1 MNDYSEKSLPI
12 GYKWRA
18 SKWFTLSTIAIALF
32 AETFLYGFLVPI
44 LGYMLQE
51 RLHINQSQIQIFT
64 SAVLAL
70 HGALAMLSSPIIGHF
85 ADKSSNRKLWLLFS
99 LAWCIIGTGMVAI
112 THSVPILFIGRAMQ
126 GVAGSAV
133 WIIGFATV
141 ASIYEENERGF
152 GLGMMSSFAN
162 TGTIGGPAV
171 SGLLLEVAGY
181 WVTWSVPLVIL
192 IIDLLARVIMIEAPD
207 TTARLTPDSNS
218 ERTNLLLEREGDQ
231 IVSGAGRF
239 WRIML
244 TDGRVVT
251 CLLMTITSTTVSTSF
266 NATLPLQVQEMYG
279 WGPTIVGL
287 LFVGLVVPG
296 LLIGPIAGWVRDRFG
311 ARIPAVVCSIIQ
323 AVFLGLLGISG
334 SQAGS
339 GTLYI
344 ASIIIIGGLRPF
356 VSGNAPAELVDL
368 LAAGK
373 ALQKK
378 TPHAFGSQGC
388 LSRVFSMLDA
398 GASLGMM
405 LGPIIGGSFK
415 ELIGY
420 RYMNWIW
427 SFLYLM
433 IAVLALSFLEHKE
446 KDEKLGFEESI

>member
-1 MNDYSEKSLPI
+1 MHDYSEKSLPI
-12 GYKWRA
+12 GYKWRS

-32 AETFLYGFLVPI
+32 AETFLYGFIVPI
-44 LGYMLQE
+44 LGYMLEE
-51 RLHINQSQIQIFT
+51 RLHIDQSQVQIFT
-64 SAVLAL
+64 STVLAL

-85 ADKSSNRKLWLLFS
+85 ADKSPNRKFWLLLS
-99 LAWCIIGTGMVAI
+99 LLWCVIGTCMVAI
-112 THSVPILFIGRAMQ
+112 THSVAVLLIGCGVQ

-152 GLGMMSSFAN
+152 GLGMMTSFAN
-162 TGTIGGPAV
+162 TGTIVGPAV

-192 IIDLLARVIMIEAPD
+192 TIDLLARVFMIEASD
-207 TTARLTPDSNS
+207 KTALLTPDSNTETTS
-218 ERTNLLLEREGDQ
+218 LLPERAENHN
-231 IVSGAGRF
+231 VSGGGRF

-251 CLLMTITSTTVSTSF
+251 CLLMTITSTAVSTSF
-266 NATLPLQVQEMYG
+266 NATLPLQVGEVYG
-279 WGPTIVGL
+279 WGPNIVGL
-287 LFVGLVVPG
+287 LSVALVVPG
-296 LLIGPIAGWVRDRFG
+296 LLIGPIAGWTRDRFG
-311 ARIPAVVCSIIQ
+311 ARNPAVVCSIIQ

-334 SQAGS
+334 SQAGGS
-339 GTLYI
+339 ALYI

-356 VSGNAPAELVDL
+356 VSGNAPAELV
-368 LAAGK
+368 AAGK
-373 ALQKK
+373 ALQKE
-378 TPHAFGSQGC
+378 TPHAFGSQEC

-398 GASLGMM
+398 GASFGMT

-420 RYMNWIW
+420 QYMNLIW
-427 SFLYLM
+427 SFLYLI
-433 IAVLALSFLEHKE
+433 IAALALSFLGHKE
-446 KDEKLGFEESI
+446 KDESLGSEERI

>member
-1 MNDYSEKSLPI
+1 MPDYSEKSLPI
-12 GYKWRA
+12 GYKWR
-18 SKWFTLSTIAIALF
+18 SSRWFTLSTIAIALF

-44 LGYMLQE
+44 LGYMLEE
-51 RLHINQSQIQIFT
+51 RLHVDQSQIQIFT

-85 ADKSSNRKLWLLFS
+85 ADKSPNRKIWLLFS
-99 LAWCIIGTGMVAI
+99 LLWCIIGTCMVAI
-112 THSVPILFIGRAMQ
+112 TYSVAILFIGRAMQ

-141 ASIYEENERGF
+141 ASVYGENERGF

-162 TGTIGGPAV
+162 TGTIAGPAV

-192 IIDLLARVIMIEAPD
+192 TIDLLARMIMIEASD
-207 TTARLTPDSNS
+207 TTSNSTPDSNPEMTGLLP
-218 ERTNLLLEREGDQ
+218 ERGDDKDT
-231 IVSGAGRF
+231 SGAGRF

-251 CLLMTITSTTVSTSF
+251 CLLMTITSTAVSTSF
-266 NATLPLQVQEMYG
+266 NATLPLQVLEMYG
-279 WGPTIVGL
+279 WGPSIVGL
-287 LFVGLVVPG
+287 LFVGPVVPG
-296 LLIGPIAGWVRDRFG
+296 LLIGPVAGWVRDRFG
-311 ARIPAVVCSIIQ
+311 ARIPAVFCSIIQ
-323 AVFLGLLGISG
+323 AIFLGLLGISG
-334 SQAGS
+334 SQAGGS
-339 GTLYI
+339 ALYI
-344 ASIIIIGGLRPF
+344 ASIIIIGSLRPF
-356 VSGNAPAELVDL
+356 VSGNAPAELV
-368 LAAGK
+368 AAGK

-378 TPHAFGSQGC
+378 TPLAFGSQGC

-398 GASLGMM
+398 GASLGMT

-446 KDEKLGFEESI
+446 KDERLDFEERI

>member
-1 MNDYSEKSLPI
+1 MHDCSEESLPI
-12 GYKWRA
+12 GYKWRS
-18 SKWFTLSTIAIALF
+18 SKIFTLSTIAIALF

-51 RLHINQSQIQIFT
+51 RLHVDQSQIQIFT

-85 ADKSSNRKLWLLFS
+85 ADENPKRKFWLLCS
-99 LAWCIIGTGMVAI
+99 LVWCIIGTCMVAI
-112 THSVPILFIGRAMQ
+112 TPSVVLLFIGRAMQ

-141 ASIYEENERGF
+141 ASIYEESERGF
-152 GLGMMSSFAN
+152 GLGMMLSFAN
-162 TGTIGGPAV
+162 TGTIAGPAI

-181 WVTWSVPLVIL
+181 WVTWSVPLMIL
-192 IIDLLARVIMIEAPD
+192 TIDLLARVIMIEAPD
-207 TTARLTPDSNS
+207 TTTPLSPDSDPETAS
-218 ERTNLLLEREGDQ
+218 LLPARGADQ
-231 IVSGAGRF
+231 DLAGAGRF

-279 WGPTIVGL
+279 WDPTIVGL

-296 LLIGPIAGWVRDRFG
+296 LLIGPIAGWVRDRVG
-311 ARIPAVVCSIIQ
+311 ARIPAVVCSVMQ
-323 AVFLGLLGISG
+323 AVFLGILGISG
-334 SQAGS
+334 SQAG
-339 GTLYI
+339 GGVLYI
-344 ASIIIIGGLRPF
+344 TSIIIIGGLRPF
-356 VSGNAPAELVDL
+356 VSGNATVELV
-368 LAAGK
+368 AAGE
-373 ALQKK
+373 ALQEKN
-378 TPHAFGSQGC
+378 THDFGSQGC
-388 LSRVFSMLDA
+388 SSRVFSMLDA
-398 GASLGMM
+398 GACLGMM

-427 SFLYLM
+427 SLLYLI

-446 KDEKLGFEESI
+446 KDARLGFEERN